1 MELPTALASIVIAL
15 TLGAMSPGPSFVMV
29 ARTALAVS
37 RRDAL
42 AAALGMGAG
51 GALFACFALL
61 GLLALLAAVPM
72 LYMALKIAGGLYL
85 LYLGLAIWRG
95 ARQPL
100 SLGETDAAPTP
111 RVGRSFLTGFA
122 TQISNPK
129 TAVVYASVFASL
141 LPPQVPTP
149 VLVALPFTLFLIET
163 SWYAIVAVALSA
175 PAPRARYLAARTWI
189 DRSAGTI
196 MILLG
201 GKLLLGGRAP

>member
-1 MELPTALASIVIAL
+1 MELTTALASIIIAL

-29 ARTALAVS
+29 ARTALAIS

-61 GLLALLAAVPM
+61 GLLALLAAVPV
-72 LYMALKIAGGLYL
+72 LYTALRIAGGIYL
-85 LYLGLAIWRG
+85 LYLGVNIWRA
-95 ARQPL
+95 ARRPL
-100 SLGETDAAPTP
+100 SLGDAEALPGP

-141 LPPQVPTP
+141 LPPHVPTP
-149 VLVALPFTLFLIET
+149 VLVALPVTIFLIET
-163 SWYAIVAVALSA
+163 TWYAIVAIALSA
-175 PAPRARYLAARTWI
+175 PAPRARYLAAKTWI
-189 DRSAGTI
+189 DRSAGGI
-196 MILLG
+196 MTLLG
-201 GKLLLGGRAP
+201 GKLLIDVRGS